1 MSVPHTVGSGRLL
14 CNRAWTLL
22 ATSPSSGFSWDWQTH
37 LCRPSLEHTDAVT
50 DEPRRQLADFLRTRR
65 ARLRPRDVGL
75 EPGPRRRIAGLRR
88 EELALLAG
96 VSSDYYQRIEQG
108 RDVRPSEQV
117 LDALARALNFS
128 PEESRHLHSL
138 AAAARTPA
146 QPPRSYGP
154 EEVRPGTLRLLR
166 ATTAPAMV
174 VGRFLDVLAWNP
186 LAGSLLG
193 AFAQLP
199 QTERNLLRLLLHPE
213 ADHACPERA
222 ATVAELTG
230 MLRAQVAADPSHPRG
245 VELVGELAVNSD
257 EFATLWA
264 RHDIEEA
271 TRGRMRVNHPLAGE
285 LNLDWDAYPIPGAPG
300 PLLIVLTAEDGGPDA
315 ERLQLLASLLDAPS
329 PSAAPWPRR

>member
-1 MSVPHTVGSGRLL
+1 VCH
-14 CNRAWTLL
+14 RALPLL
-22 ATSPSSGFSWDWQTH
+22 ATSWSFSFSWDWQTH
-37 LCRPSLEHTDAVT
+37 PRGPLQRHTDAVT

-65 ARLRPRDVGL
+65 TRLHPRDVGL
-75 EPGPRRRIAGLRR
+75 EPGPRRRVAGLRR

-96 VSSDYYQRIEQG
+96 VSSDYYQRMEQG
-108 RDVRPSEQV
+108 RDVRPSQQV

-128 PEESRHLHSL
+128 AEETRHLHSL

-146 QPPRSYGP
+146 RPPRPYGP
-154 EEVRPGTLRLLR
+154 EEVPPTTLRLLR
-166 ATTAPAMV
+166 TTTAPAMV

-193 AFAQLP
+193 AFTQLP
-199 QTERNLLRLLLHPE
+199 QAERNLLSLLLHPE

-245 VELVGELAVNSD
+245 AELVGELAVRSH

-264 RHDIEEA
+264 RHDIEEV
-271 TRGRMRVNHPLAGE
+271 TRGRMRVNHPLVGE
-285 LNLDWDAYPIPGAPG
+285 LNLDWDAYPIPGASG
-300 PLLIVLTAEDGGPDA
+300 PVLIVLTAEDGSPDT
-315 ERLQLLASLLDAPS
+315 ERLRLLARLLDTQEAGAQ
-329 PSAAPWPRR
+329 SASHRPL